1 MSTAS
6 TTTTASPAKLRR
18 GPRSVFIA
26 AWAIPIMVL
35 GQFAMLAVIPVAIVL
50 IGTLRS
56 ASIRA
61 LRWWVGLLTL
71 AYATPLALYAFN
83 PDRAQSL
90 SKDIDP
96 IFVAAIV
103 VTSAIV
109 LLKLHTNRKR

>member
-1 MSTAS
+1 MTTAS
-6 TTTTASPAKLRR
+6 TTTPAAPATLRR
-18 GPRSVFIA
+18 APRTVFIA

-35 GQFAMLAVIPVAIVL
+35 GQFAMLAVIPVVIVL
-50 IGTLRS
+50 VSTLRS
-56 ASIRA
+56 ARVRA

-96 IFVAAIV
+96 IFVIGIV

>member
-1 MSTAS
+1 M
-6 TTTTASPAKLRR
+6 TTTTPDKPVKLRR

-35 GQFAMLAVIPVAIVL
+35 GQFAMLAVIPVAVVL

-56 ASIRA
+56 ARIRA

-96 IFVAAIV
+96 VFVVGIV

-109 LLKLHTNRKR
+109 LLKLHTNRKS

>member
-1 MSTAS
+1 M
-6 TTTTASPAKLRR
+6 TTATAATPQKLRR

-35 GQFAMLAVIPVAIVL
+35 GQFAMLAIVPVAIVL

-56 ASIRA
+56 ARIRA
-61 LRWWVGLLTL
+61 LRWWAGLLTL

-90 SKDIDP
+90 SKDISP
-96 IFVAAIV
+96 VFVAIIVAVSIV
-103 VTSAIV
+103 VLV
-109 LLKLHTNRKR
+109 KLHTNRKS